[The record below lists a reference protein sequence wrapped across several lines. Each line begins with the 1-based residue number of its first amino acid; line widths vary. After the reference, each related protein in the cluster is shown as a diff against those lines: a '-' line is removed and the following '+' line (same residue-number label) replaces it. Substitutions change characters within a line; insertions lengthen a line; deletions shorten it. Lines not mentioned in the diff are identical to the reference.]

1 MRPLYGLRPWST
13 ITAVILLLSAIAIG
27 SAPAFA
33 QSGIVTSSVI
43 PSNTTPDIGEQ
54 ITATISIDVSGVVAP
69 DNALGSFTAT
79 LDWNPAVLE
88 YDGNSGI
95 LAGFSGVIND
105 TQVSSGHL
113 VFNGAKATGSTDS
126 FSVLEV
132 TFNVVGSGSSDL
144 NLEFSAMSS
153 AYTFKNLLPLL
164 TAYDGSVQVG
174 PSQNYSLSIAVQP
187 PEGGITD
194 PEAGVHSY
202 AEGTVVNVTVV
213 PDASYKFDHW
223 DGACTGSGPCQVTM
237 DADKTVT
244 AVLTELPIT
253 CYALTLSHTGQGSDP
268 VATPTNSTGCPAGR
282 YVEGETI
289 ALSGAMPDAGWRIGG
304 WIGTSADGSTT
315 DTNSLSMPASAHA
328 VSVIYMRPIFLPVC
342 LRALAGSEH
351 DPGQAIIQ
359 EDSSQEDAS
368 QADAGQGDASIETP
382 VPSSE
387 PAVAGGS
394 APASAPTTAEEDES
408 ILVEPT
414 IVATASTTP
423 PAIPVVADSQSHSP
437 GALQQAAAEQV
448 LIPRTGQS
456 AASNPSPLNRRIS
469 LRGAWDALEP
479 LSWGLGLVCLSVPL
493 AALVLSALLLS
504 RYRSVGR

>member
-1 MRPLYGLRPWST
+1 MRPLYGLRPRSAA
-13 ITAVILLLSAIAIG
+13 TAVILLLCAIAIS

-33 QSGIVTSSVI
+33 QSGIVTSSVT
-43 PSNTTPDIGEQ
+43 PSNTTPDVGEQ
-54 ITATISIDVSGVVAP
+54 ITATISIDVSGIVPP

-88 YDGNSGI
+88 YESNSGI

-126 FSVLEV
+126 FAVLEV
-132 TFNVVGSGSSDL
+132 TLNVVGSGSSDL

-164 TAYDGSVQVG
+164 TVYDGSVQVG

-213 PDASYKFDHW
+213 PNASYEFDHW
-223 DGACTGSGPCQVTM
+223 DGACTGSGACQVTM

-244 AVLTELPIT
+244 AVLTELPLT

-268 VATPTNSTGCPAGR
+268 IAAPTNSTGCPAGR

-289 ALSGAMPDAGWRIGG
+289 ALSGAIPDPGWRIGG
-304 WIGTSADGSTT
+304 WIGTSADGSMT

-328 VSVIYMRPIFLPVC
+328 VSVIYKHPIFLPIC

-359 EDSSQEDAS
+359 EDASQEDAS
-368 QADAGQGDASIETP
+368 QGGASIETP
-382 VPSSE
+382 APSSE
-387 PAVAGGS
+387 AAVAGGS
-394 APASAPTTAEEDES
+394 APTSAPTTTEEDEGV
-408 ILVEPT
+408 LVESP
-414 IVATASTTP
+414 IVAVASATP
-423 PAIPVVADSQSHSP
+423 PAVPAVADSHSHSP
-437 GALQQAAAEQV
+437 GPLQQTAEKQT
-448 LIPRTGQS
+448 LMPGTGQAGES
-456 AASNPSPLNRRIS
+456 DGSPVSRRSPII
-469 LRGAWDALEP
+469 GALGDLEP
-479 LSWGLGLVCLSVPL
+479 VSWGLGLVCLSVPL
-493 AALVLSALLLS
+493 AVLVLSALLLI
-504 RYRSVGR
+504 RHKSVST